1 MTVAYPPAVSV
12 LIPCFEAEA
21 TIRAAVDS
29 ALAQSMDDI
38 EVILSSDDGRDY
50 LAHLGIA
57 DQRLRQVSTGAT
69 GAGDGP
75 ARTAALKAAHGR
87 FIANLDAD
95 DTIRPERLARMLP
108 IAEDYG
114 ACVDNTAMWIG
125 GRIAKTAFEPGDGH
139 FGITADVILAP
150 RVPMNA
156 LVRRDLVGRGWHAFR
171 FCSDVVFNLEILS
184 RCPAFRALRWIG
196 YNYVKRDGS
205 ITQSPETPRFASEG
219 YRAIIAA
226 IDAGRLDLTPDIA
239 AAARTEFVANEEANL
254 RFRNALTEG
263 RVNTLEEFLIR

>member
-1 MTVAYPPAVSV
+1 MTVRPAPAVSI
-12 LIPCFEAEA
+12 LIPCFKAGA
-21 TIRAAVDS
+21 TVRAAVES
-29 ALAQSMDDI
+29 ALAQSVDHL

-69 GAGDGP
+69 GAGDGS
-75 ARTAALKAAHGR
+75 ARTAALEAARGR

-95 DTIRPERLARMLP
+95 DTIRPERIARMLP
-108 IAEDYG
+108 VAEDHG
-114 ACVDNTAMWIG
+114 ACIDNTAMWID

-156 LVRRDLVGRGWHAFR
+156 LVRRDLAGGGWHAFR
-171 FCSDVVFNLEILS
+171 FCSDVIFNLEVLS
-184 RCPAFRALRWIG
+184 RCPAFRALRWTG
-196 YNYVKRDGS
+196 YDYVKRDGS
-205 ITQSPETPRFASEG
+205 ITQSPETPHLAAEG

-226 IDAGRLDLTPDIA
+226 IDAGRLDLTPAIA
-239 AAARTEFVANEEANL
+239 ETARAEFAANEAAN
-254 RFRNALTEG
+254 RKFRNALAKG
-263 RVNTLEEFLIR
+263 RVNTLEEFLAR